1 MTRVTVITNSLIE
14 GELIPH
20 VNSIG
25 NRTRISTADNYK
37 KIINKIITWK
47 CTQKYKLERV
57 NLTNRHNSFSH
68 NGSVDCPVNGS

>member
-37 KIINKIITWK
+37 KK
-47 CTQKYKLERV
+47 KLYIVE
-57 NLTNRHNSFSH
+57 NNYIDMYTKA
-68 NGSVDCPVNGS
+68 